1 MFALDLSSHGLL
13 GCRQAEPVFSQIMII
28 TFSSHTC
35 PRQEGNTHITH
46 SDLADEV
53 AGHCPADQLPIEK
66 HARHQFD
73 VWPPSSDFLV
83 VYTQSVT
90 PKKYLLF

>member
-1 MFALDLSSHGLL
+1 
-13 GCRQAEPVFSQIMII
+13 MII

-66 HARHQFD
+66 PREAP
-73 VWPPSSDFLV
+73 VWCLASLIWLSSGVHSICDAEKVPP
-83 VYTQSVT
+83 
-90 PKKYLLF
+90 LLISF